1 MILRRAH
8 TTVAEKDTHSESTHQ
23 NPQQQGNQQG
33 NPEQGTQQGNPD
45 QGKHQA
51 QAEAAPQPGATKAT
65 VQSPGTYPPG
75 EDPRRW
81 KVLGVILTTIF
92 MSLISVSIINVAL
105 PSIQQGL
112 GATESDIQWVLAG
125 YTLTFGV
132 VLVAAGRAGDLL
144 GRGGIYLI
152 GLGIYT
158 ISAIAAGF
166 APTAEALNVTRF
178 IQGIGAGLLNPQG
191 VGMIQQYFRGKER
204 GRAFGWFGTV
214 VGVAVAIGPTLGGFL
229 IRLGG
234 PEHGWRWTFLVNVPF
249 GLLAFALAL
258 LWFPRPLLGR
268 VKDPVTGRNVGV
280 VRAVRSLDPMGSV
293 LLGLTVLAF
302 LYPFVEHSGSARNYL
317 LLPVAALL
325 LLAWLAWERHVK
337 TTKPFE
343 PMVDM
348 QIFRFPSFRL
358 GTMLAGVY
366 FMGITS
372 IWVLVAL
379 FFQNGLGHSALVA
392 GSVGIPA
399 AISSAVSANWAGKRV
414 GDKGRIVVIQG
425 ITVALTGIALTILAL
440 VLHHT
445 AGLSEWWMVLTLFLV
460 GTGQGAVIGPNQ
472 TLTLADVP
480 LNYAG
485 SSGAVLQTAQ
495 RIGTAV
501 GLAFITAIVFASAS
515 AINWTIGTAI
525 GFVAI
530 GVLMGIGL
538 LIALYDNRTRARQ
551 AQ

>member
-1 MILRRAH
+1 MADQ
-8 TTVAEKDTHSESTHQ
+8 DTHAANSQS
-23 NPQQQGNQQG
+23 G
-33 NPEQGTQQGNPD
+33 NPRGEAQPGTPRQGTANPR
-45 QGKHQA
+45 
-51 QAEAAPQPGATKAT
+51 PGASEAT
-65 VQSPGTYPPG
+65 IHSPGTYPPG

-112 GATESDIQWVLAG
+112 SATESDIQWVLSG

-144 GRGGIYLI
+144 GRGGMYLI
-152 GLGIYT
+152 GLTVYT
-158 ISAIAAGF
+158 LAAITAGF

-178 IQGIGAGLLNPQG
+178 IQGVGAGMLNPQA
-191 VGMIQQYFRGKER
+191 VGMIQQFFRGKER

-229 IRLGG
+229 IRVGG

-249 GLLAFALAL
+249 GLLAFILAL
-258 LWFPRPLLGR
+258 LWFPRPLMGR

-280 VRAVRSLDPMGSV
+280 IRAVRSLDPFGSL
-293 LLGLTVLAF
+293 LLGLVVLAF
-302 LYPFVEHSGSARNYL
+302 LFPFVESSGTARTFL
-317 LLPVAALL
+317 LLPVAVALL
-325 LLAWLAWERHVK
+325 AGWLAWERHVK
-337 TTKPFE
+337 KSKPFD

-366 FMGITS
+366 FMGMTS

-379 FFQNGLGHSALVA
+379 YFQNGLGYSALVA

-399 AISSAVSANWAGKRV
+399 AISSSFAANWAGKRV
-414 GDKGRIVVIQG
+414 ADRGRRVVIDG
-425 ITVALTGIALTILAL
+425 ITVALTGIVLTILAL
-440 VLHHT
+440 VLHHVT
-445 AGLSEWWMVLTLFLV
+445 GLSEWWMVLTLFLV

-495 RIGTAV
+495 RIGTAM
-501 GLAFITAIVFASAS
+501 GLALITAIVFASS
-515 AINWTIGTAI
+515 RAINWTLGTAI
-525 GFVAI
+525 GFGTIGSLMAVAL
-530 GVLMGIGL
+530 V
-538 LIALYDNRTRARQ
+538 IALYDNRLRARRS
-551 AQ
+551 AR

>member
-1 MILRRAH
+1 M
-8 TTVAEKDTHSESTHQ
+8 TEKDTHAESTRQ
-23 NPQQQGNQQG
+23 DLEQQGGQ
-33 NPEQGTQQGNPD
+33 EQGTALGDQQ
-45 QGKHQA
+45 QA
-51 QAEAAPQPGATKAT
+51 TEKPAPQPGATKAT
-65 VQSPGTYPPG
+65 AHSPGTYPPG

-268 VKDPVTGRNVGV
+268 VKDPVTGRNVGD
-280 VRAVRSLDPMGSV
+280 VRAVRSLDPMGSL
-293 LLGLTVLAF
+293 LLGLTVLSS
-302 LYPFVEHSGSARNYL
+302 LYPFVEHTGSARNYL

-325 LLAWLAWERHVK
+325 LAAWLAWERHVK

-399 AISSAVSANWAGKRV
+399 AISSSFSANWAGKRV

-425 ITVALTGIALTILAL
+425 ISVALTGIALTILAL

-445 AGLSEWWMVLTLFLV
+445 AGISEGWMVLTLFLV

-501 GLAFITAIVFASAS
+501 GLAFITAIVFASAR

-525 GFVAI
+525 GFVTI
-530 GVLMGIGL
+530 GALMGIGL

-551 AQ
+551 AS

>member
-1 MILRRAH
+1 M
-8 TTVAEKDTHSESTHQ
+8 AEKDTHAESTRQ
-23 NPQQQGNQQG
+23 DPQQQDTPDQGPQQG
-33 NPEQGTQQGNPD
+33 AEQEGAKLHGTQQQGTQQD
-45 QGKHQA
+45 T
-51 QAEAAPQPGATKAT
+51 PQPGSTKAT
-65 VQSPGTYPPG
+65 IHSPGTYPPG

-81 KVLGVILTTIF
+81 KILGVILTTIF

-158 ISAIAAGF
+158 IAAIAAGF

-280 VRAVRSLDPMGSV
+280 VRAVRSLDPMGSL
-293 LLGLTVLAF
+293 LLGLTVLSF
-302 LYPFVEHSGSARNYL
+302 LYPFVEHTGSARNYL

-325 LLAWLAWERHVK
+325 LAAWLAWERHVK

-348 QIFRFPSFRL
+348 QI
-358 GTMLAGVY
+358 
-366 FMGITS
+366 
-372 IWVLVAL
+372 
-379 FFQNGLGHSALVA
+379 
-392 GSVGIPA
+392 
-399 AISSAVSANWAGKRV
+399 
-414 GDKGRIVVIQG
+414 
-425 ITVALTGIALTILAL
+425 
-440 VLHHT
+440 
-445 AGLSEWWMVLTLFLV
+445 
-460 GTGQGAVIGPNQ
+460 
-472 TLTLADVP
+472 
-480 LNYAG
+480 
-485 SSGAVLQTAQ
+485 
-495 RIGTAV
+495 
-501 GLAFITAIVFASAS
+501 
-515 AINWTIGTAI
+515 
-525 GFVAI
+525 
-530 GVLMGIGL
+530 
-538 LIALYDNRTRARQ
+538 
-551 AQ
+551 